1 MARSIARIIL
11 ASLLAT
17 VMVLRRSAP
26 RAFIGA
32 HAAASA
38 TAGSMTA
45 GTAFDIM
52 PQVLDAQLLLS
63 RNFGG
68 KFAKA
73 KDLTAPVP
81 DQEGFSDAQVA
92 VCLCIALVAGL
103 CAWDLAKTLER
114 GATPN
119 RFKDPKSKG
128 GYITPLYKRFIEMGE

>member
-1 MARSIARIIL
+1 MAKSCARDLFACIAAIVIIL
-11 ASLLAT
+11 NLTAPAT
-17 VMVLRRSAP
+17 FVSSP
-26 RAFIGA
+26 I
-32 HAAASA
+32 AANVA
-38 TAGSMTA
+38 AGSVTA
-45 GTAFDIM
+45 SGALSAI
-52 PQVLDAQLLLS
+52 PQAVDVQLLLS

-81 DQEGFSDAQVA
+81 DEEGFTDGQVA
-92 VCLCIALVAGL
+92 ICLCIALVAGL

>member
-1 MARSIARIIL
+1 MARSTARTFL
-11 ASLLAT
+11 AGLALYFVLLQ
-17 VMVLRRSAP
+17 VSAP
-26 RAFIGA
+26 SAFVGA
-32 HAAASA
+32 PLAANAA
-38 TAGSMTA
+38 AGSMA
-45 GTAFDIM
+45 ALGAVPGMI
-52 PQVLDAQLLLS
+52 DAQVLLS

-103 CAWDLAKTLER
+103 CAWDLAKSLER
-114 GATPN
+114 GATPD

>member
-1 MARSIARIIL
+1 MARSTARVL
-11 ASLLAT
+11 AALAAT
-17 VMVLRRSAP
+17 CSVVLMAGP
-26 RAFIGA
+26 HAFVGLP
-32 HAAASA
+32 AASGA
-38 TAGSMTA
+38 VDAMQTSTSMSV
-45 GTAFDIM
+45 
-52 PQVLDAQLLLS
+52 PQLLDTQLLLA

-81 DQEGFSDAQVA
+81 DQEGFTDGQVA
-92 VCLCIALVAGL
+92 ICLCIALVAGL
-103 CAWDLAKTLER
+103 CAWDLAKSLER